1 MSSLFIDKTTLAQV
15 IATSFDS
22 AVVRPLRP
30 KYIFDE
36 VCKEKV
42 WNLNTNPNKGDTMV
56 FTTLS
61 AYSANTA
68 AMDPTATTINSGGT
82 LTHTRRTVVL
92 SAYGT
97 YSVVDLFES
106 HAETFVDDVA
116 DAAFNLADQARNSLN
131 VLARAA
137 MNLNKFSDETS
148 GTLSG
153 TYHRYGSYG
162 AGTPSTVG
170 PMKAKDIRAIV
181 SQFRGDNVEPF
192 GEGLYRAIIDNVQYT
207 QLRFDSDNA
216 GWTETTK
223 YVDNS
228 MLLLGDIGIFEGVR
242 FIVNNQ
248 VSGHG
253 TNTVSSYFLGNE
265 FCGKG
270 IGKDLEVRSGDKM
283 EGRFDNLL
291 KLYWT
296 ALVGYKIIRREA
308 GVIMETSNSSL

>member
-1 MSSLFIDKTTLAQV
+1 MAFIDKTTLAQV

-22 AVVRPLRP
+22 AVIRPLRP

-36 VCKEKV
+36 VCKEKL

-56 FTTLS
+56 FVSL
-61 AYSANTA
+61 AAESANTA
-68 AMDPTATTINSGGT
+68 AASSTATTINAGGT
-82 LTHTRRTVVL
+82 LTHTRRSVTLVL
-92 SAYGT
+92 YGT
-97 YSVVDLFES
+97 YSVVDLKES
-106 HAETFVDDVA
+106 HAETFVDDVS
-116 DAAFNLADQARNSLN
+116 DAAFNLSDQARNSLN
-131 VLARAA
+131 LLAKAA
-137 MNLNKFSDETS
+137 MDLNKFGNEVS
-148 GTLSG
+148 GTLSN

-192 GEGLYRAIIDNVQYT
+192 EEGLYRGIINNVQYT
-207 QLRFDSDNA
+207 QIRSETDGA
-216 GWTETTK
+216 AWTETLK

-228 MLLLGDIGIFEGVR
+228 QLLIGDIGVFEGVR

-248 VSGHG
+248 VTGQG
-253 TNTVSSYFLGNE
+253 TNTVSSYFLGRE
-265 FCGKG
+265 FCGKA
-270 IGKDLEVRSGDKM
+270 IGADLEIKSGDKM

-291 KLYWT
+291 KLFWT

-308 GVIMETSNSSL
+308 GIIMETTNSSL